1 MSHYSRKEEGFRST
15 KSSRSNITY
24 ENLHRRKP
32 TSNDSKNIN
41 ETHHNIEYNSIIRA
55 DRRSTFQNAETTIT
69 KDHNSTTTLE

>member
-1 MSHYSRKEEGFRST
+1 MSNYSRKEKRFRST
-15 KSSRSNITY
+15 QSLRSNVNY
-24 ENLHRRKP
+24 ENFHRRKP